1 MGKMLSCSICGG
13 QDIASV
19 FRTLAPMLH
28 LVPAE
33 AEDQLN
39 VLPEIDIVGCSDC
52 GHLFNRLFDPDL
64 ATHAYARSPVTNVPV
79 HPSMNTRLE
88 NLFAWLDGSNLRGS
102 HILEI
107 GAGSGQ
113 LARLFADVGA
123 CVTLFEPSLGLKADA
138 FPEPNITLHSHEYT
152 GLGARPSADIVL
164 CRQVL
169 EHIEEPNLFVA
180 MIAADTK
187 PGGLVYLEVPN
198 SGYITDYA
206 AVQDLHAQHV
216 HYFMPENVISLAACH
231 GLEMVRTQFI
241 KDQHDVGILFIRKNC
256 DTPLVSKCSYDMGS
270 LKCRLQERER
280 AYHNAI
286 AKQHGRL
293 ALYGATMQGSVFF
306 GLVENDN
313 QFTCVLDDNSMNYDF
328 VLRGRAKNLLIMPPN
343 KAVLADLDAIVITAY
358 LHDTAIAER
367 LRDMNFLGR
376 IFTTRPAPLEN
387 NSFSMQSLLG

>member
-1 MGKMLSCSICGG
+1 
-13 QDIASV
+13 
-19 FRTLAPMLH
+19 
-28 LVPAE
+28 
-33 AEDQLN
+33 
-39 VLPEIDIVGCSDC
+39 
-52 GHLFNRLFDPDL
+52 
-64 ATHAYARSPVTNVPV
+64 
-79 HPSMNTRLE
+79 
-88 NLFAWLDGSNLRGS
+88 
-102 HILEI
+102 
-107 GAGSGQ
+107 
-113 LARLFADVGA
+113 
-123 CVTLFEPSLGLKADA
+123 
-138 FPEPNITLHSHEYT
+138 
-152 GLGARPSADIVL
+152 
-164 CRQVL
+164 
-169 EHIEEPNLFVA
+169 
-180 MIAADTK
+180 
-187 PGGLVYLEVPN
+187 
-198 SGYITDYA
+198 
-206 AVQDLHAQHV
+206 
-216 HYFMPENVISLAACH
+216 
-231 GLEMVRTQFI
+231 
-241 KDQHDVGILFIRKNC
+241 
-256 DTPLVSKCSYDMGS
+256 MGS